1 MPFKEISGLREPFKS
16 AARYLL
22 WIIKKEEL
30 PFIVFETLRDE
41 ATQESYF
48 KRGVTKA
55 RFGESPHNYGY
66 AMDVVLDV
74 KKIKTRKR
82 EWKGRNFPDAW
93 DDETPDCVEAWF
105 LLGGYVEDLQ
115 LTWGGT
121 WMSLPTRL
129 GHEVDLV
136 PIIIVSLGL
145 RTTNR
150 NLKVR
155 HRRYWAKEPAV
166 FKLKEKYKVASH
178 PLRASI
184 CFVEL
189 CLVNEN

>member
-121 WMSLPTRL
+121 WMSKVPKIRTLSDGTKIRL
-129 GHEVDLV
+129 GWDL
-136 PIIIVSLGL
+136 PHIELTGWRSE
-145 RTTNR
+145 
-150 NLKVR
+150 LKDS
-155 HRRYWAKEPAV
+155 A
-166 FKLKEKYKVASH
+166 
-178 PLRASI
+178 
-184 CFVEL
+184 
-189 CLVNEN
+189 N